1 MTIKA
6 EIVESA
12 TSETITAA
20 ATNLTKTP
28 WQLFYADVGVDVVAL
43 GVYVAQPQSSGT
55 PDAYILDLGYSTDSG
70 VTITPI
76 FENMEV
82 ATTYRSLRD
91 IQLAIPDNAELYART
106 AHSAAPPEN
115 ESYTFYIYRN
125 SAGTSPLLD
134 GPLESYNLDET
145 TVLGTPMVNG
155 AWTAIS
161 AIATSK
167 PISYLFFC
175 PVINYNI
182 FGTSVIST
190 LKLGYSTDGGSSIVE
205 IVDEIKSRRAS
216 GETYSYYDVFDL
228 DLEAPVPEGAIFYG
242 YLDGGTNGLTSLSVF
257 GGNLI
262 QSGGGATMRPIQDI
276 QQFANGEPPAL
287 GELCI
292 GSIGTD
298 PTIDT
303 NTITVYEDYEGTKPI
318 NGRLNLGVNGRPTN
332 ADGVVFTPYVN
343 QSYSINWV
351 DSGGTK
357 WLTDYINVPV

>member
-6 EIVESA
+6 ESIESA

-20 ATNLTKTP
+20 ATNLTKTA

-43 GVYVAQPQSSGT
+43 GVYVSQPQSSGT
-55 PDAYILDLGYSTDSG
+55 ADAYILDLGYSTDAG

-115 ESYTFYIYRN
+115 EAYTFYIYRN

-134 GPLESYNLDET
+134 APLESYNLDET
-145 TVLGTPMVNG
+145 TVLGTPMVSG
-155 AWTAIS
+155 AWAAIS

-167 PISYLFFC
+167 AISYLLYY
-175 PVINYNI
+175 PSINYNV
-182 FGTSVIST
+182 FATSVVST
-190 LKLGYSTDGGSSIVE
+190 LKLGYSTDGGVTIVE
-205 IVDEIKSRRAS
+205 IVDNIKSLRNS
-216 GETYSYYDVFDL
+216 GEVYSYYEAFDL
-228 DLEAPVPEGAIFYG
+228 TLETPVPEGAFFYG

-262 QSGGGATMRPIQDI
+262 QSGGSGTMKPIQDI
-276 QQFANGEPPAL
+276 QQFANGEPPAR
-287 GELCI
+287 GELWIGAI
-292 GSIGTD
+292 GSD
-298 PTIDT
+298 PLAAQ
-303 NTITVYEDYEGTKPI
+303 ITVYEDYEGTLPI
-318 NGRLNLGVNGRPTN
+318 TGRLSLGDSGRPLN
-332 ADGVVFTPYVN
+332 ASGEVFTPYSD
-343 QSYSINWV
+343 QSYSINWTDDKGV
-351 DSGGTK
+351 Q
-357 WLTDYINVPV
+357 WFTDYINVPV